1 MTSVSSEFKTDN
13 VFSHPEKDTMNLF
26 SLKTAN
32 KRELKTFKLHS
43 LHMALEGVIDGALLL
58 NEFVLLKSLHGTNYQ
73 ISYLFQYSV
82 VIFLFSVL
90 FNKIVKRSRNKKR
103 LLIWVGVIT
112 RLPLAVMAFF
122 PNDADIIKNNPHF
135 TTFFLLVFLV
145 YYLYKPVILPT
156 INLLLR
162 HNYSTQNF
170 GKFYSYAT
178 TLNKVIIIVV
188 TYSFGRLL
196 DYDHFAF
203 TYIYPALSV
212 LGILSI
218 ALLTRIDYTD
228 VQIEINYLRISQ
240 SIKKSLQRMAEIV
253 IRNKPYR
260 DFELGFMFYGLA
272 WMATIAVV
280 TLFMEKQLHL
290 NYASIAFYKN
300 TFNVVAI
307 ICLPFLGKLI
317 GNVDPRKFGAFAFLS
332 LLLHL
337 LLIILTQAFPYN
349 FIFWGLQIYP
359 VLVLS
364 FIANGVF
371 TAAMALLW
379 GIGSSYFCEKE
390 EASDYQSVH
399 LSLVGFRGLFAPIMG
414 VFIFESIG
422 FTGAFITGITLLL
435 LAIFIMLF
443 SIRKRIL

>member
-1 MTSVSSEFKTDN
+1 MKFLSNK
-13 VFSHPEKDTMNLF
+13 
-26 SLKTAN
+26 SLD
-32 KRELKTFKLHS
+32 KRELKTFKLHG
-43 LHMALEGVIDGALLL
+43 LHMVLEGIIDGALLL
-58 NEFVLLKSLHGTNYQ
+58 NEFVLIKSLHGSNYQ

-82 VIFLFSVL
+82 IIFLFSVL

-103 LLIWVGVIT
+103 LLIWVGIIT

-122 PNDADIIKNNPHF
+122 PRGAEIIKNNPQF

-162 HNYSTQNF
+162 HNYSSQNF
-170 GKFYSYAT
+170 GKLYSYAT
-178 TLNKVIIIVV
+178 TLNKIIIIIV

-196 DYDHFAF
+196 DFDHFAF

-228 VQIEINYLRISQ
+228 EQIEINYLKISQ
-240 SIKKSLQRMAEIV
+240 SIKKSLERMAEIV

-280 TLFMEKQLHL
+280 TIFMEKQLHL
-290 NYASIAFYKN
+290 SYASIAFYKN
-300 TFNVVAI
+300 TFNLVAI

-317 GNVDPRKFGAFAFLS
+317 GKVDPRKFGAFAFSS

-337 LLIILTQAFPYN
+337 LLIILTLVFPYN
-349 FIFWGLQIYP
+349 FMFWGFQIYP

-364 FIANGVF
+364 FIANGIF

-379 GIGSSYFCEKE
+379 GIGSSYFCKKE

-422 FTGAFITGITLLL
+422 FTGAFATGIILLL
-435 LAIFIMLF
+435 SAILIMLL
-443 SIRKRIL
+443 SIKKRIL